1 MSPPRR
7 PPRSHRASLGS
18 ALHVGQAPVGAED
31 PARAFTT
38 VAIWVRVSPWI
49 TLTYLRPT
57 GPNSAHRQTTRTTGL
72 ENGPVADGE
81 VPEADSIEQAIP
93 AEPLGRAREHR
104 GDRPEA
110 DEADWIDQGIV
121 EDRDDERPDS

>member
-1 MSPPRR
+1 MDHPDVPE
-7 PPRSHRASLGS
+7 AD
-18 ALHVGQAPVGAED
+18 GAEQRTPADD
-31 PARAFTT
+31 P
-38 VAIWVRVSPWI
+38 
-49 TLTYLRPT
+49 YD
-57 GPNSAHRQTTRTTGL
+57 GPQ
-72 ENGPVADGE
+72 NGPVADGE